1 MLVATHLMAGFRS
14 WMRDMGVT
22 RTKGASVNTKLRLAG
37 WMFLASTIGMPALAQ
52 SGADLYKTKCQ
63 MCHGAAG
70 LADSGACRAM
80 KVKPVTDP
88 EVKKMS
94 EAQMIDAVTKGMGK
108 MQPYKDKLTDAQI
121 KDAVAYF
128 RTLIK

>member
-1 MLVATHLMAGFRS
+1 VNRNVKLVVWTLMAS
-14 WMRDMGVT
+14 M
-22 RTKGASVNTKLRLAG
+22 AA
-37 WMFLASTIGMPALAQ
+37 MPAFAD
-52 SGADLYKTKCQ
+52 SGAEIYKAKCQ

-70 LADSGACRAM
+70 MADSGAGRAM

-88 EVKKMS
+88 SVKAMP
-94 EAQMIDAVTKGMGK
+94 EAQMIDAVRKGMGK

-121 KDAVAYF
+121 KDSVTYF

>member
-1 MLVATHLMAGFRS
+1 
-14 WMRDMGVT
+14 
-22 RTKGASVNTKLRLAG
+22 VNRKLNLAG
-37 WMFLASTIGMPALAQ
+37 VVVIASMMGMPVFAQ
-52 SGADLYKTKCQ
+52 SGSEIYKAKCQ

-70 LADSGACRAM
+70 MAESGAGKAM

-88 EVKKMS
+88 DVKKMS
-94 EAQMIDAVTKGMGK
+94 DAQMVEAVRKGMGK

-121 KDAVAYF
+121 KESVAYF